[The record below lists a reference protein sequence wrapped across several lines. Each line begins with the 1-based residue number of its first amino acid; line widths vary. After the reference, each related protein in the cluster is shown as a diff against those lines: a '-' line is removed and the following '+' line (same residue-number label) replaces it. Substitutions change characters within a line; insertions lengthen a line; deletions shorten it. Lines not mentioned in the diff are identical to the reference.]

1 MPFGVES
8 FRESI
13 PGIDFRPRCN
23 KVGFDPDTINPPKQ
37 LRVCRSSRRES
48 SMSDLDIV
56 RAWKDEEF
64 RLSLTDD
71 QRAMLPSHPA
81 GPIELDEELEL
92 DSAKRPKTRF
102 CITLPISNCC
112 TP

>member
-1 MPFGVES
+1 
-8 FRESI
+8 
-13 PGIDFRPRCN
+13 
-23 KVGFDPDTINPPKQ
+23 
-37 LRVCRSSRRES
+37 
-48 SMSDLDIV
+48 MSDLDIV

-81 GPIELDEELEL
+81 GPIELDEEE
-92 DSAKRPKTRF
+92 SGFRAKPTQICFTR
-102 CITLPISNCC
+102 PISNCC

>member
-1 MPFGVES
+1 
-8 FRESI
+8 
-13 PGIDFRPRCN
+13 
-23 KVGFDPDTINPPKQ
+23 
-37 LRVCRSSRRES
+37 
-48 SMSDLDIV
+48 MSDLDIV

-81 GPIELDEELEL
+81 GPIDLDEELKRE
-92 DSAKRPKTRF
+92 SAARKPTRF
-102 CITLPISNCC
+102 CITLPVSNCC

>member
-1 MPFGVES
+1 
-8 FRESI
+8 
-13 PGIDFRPRCN
+13 
-23 KVGFDPDTINPPKQ
+23 
-37 LRVCRSSRRES
+37 
-48 SMSDLDIV
+48 MSDLDIV

-81 GPIELDEELEL
+81 GPIEFDEELER
-92 DSAKRPKTRF
+92 DSAAMPTRMCLTRP
-102 CITLPISNCC
+102 LSSCC

>member
-1 MPFGVES
+1 
-8 FRESI
+8 
-13 PGIDFRPRCN
+13 
-23 KVGFDPDTINPPKQ
+23 
-37 LRVCRSSRRES
+37 
-48 SMSDLDIV
+48 MSDLDIV

-81 GPIELDEELEL
+81 GPIELDEELEDKSL
-92 DSAKRPKTRF
+92 MPQTRNCFTRP
-102 CITLPISNCC
+102 LSNCC

>member
-1 MPFGVES
+1 
-8 FRESI
+8 
-13 PGIDFRPRCN
+13 
-23 KVGFDPDTINPPKQ
+23 
-37 LRVCRSSRRES
+37 
-48 SMSDLDIV
+48 MSDLDIV

-102 CITLPISNCC
+102 CLTFPLSNCC

>member
-1 MPFGVES
+1 
-8 FRESI
+8 
-13 PGIDFRPRCN
+13 
-23 KVGFDPDTINPPKQ
+23 
-37 LRVCRSSRRES
+37 
-48 SMSDLDIV
+48 MSDLDIV

-92 DSAKRPKTRF
+92 DSAKRPTRF
-102 CITLPISNCC
+102 CLTFPLSNCC